1 MAKLKTGRHTS
12 SLKENRKSKKRSLK
26 NTSQKSSL
34 HTLMKKIEA
43 AVVKKEE
50 AVLKDLLKSAF
61 SALDKAARR
70 HVIHKNTANNQKARL
85 SRRARS
91 VAGQNKK

>member
-12 SLKENRKSKKRSLK
+12 SLKEKRKSIKRGLK

-70 HVIHKNTANNQKARL
+70 HVIHKNTAANQKARL
-85 SRRARS
+85 SKLAS
-91 VAGQNKK
+91 SISGQGKK